1 MSLVRILDAGPL
13 LSIQDRGRWG
23 ALGYGI
29 AASGPMDRAGF
40 VRAGKLIATQS
51 QTALE
56 SAGGRLVFEL
66 KGGAARAGFSGGEFN
81 LRVNGEQKP
90 WNSACELKADELVEI
105 TPGKTGT
112 YAYVRFDGELD
123 VPVVV
128 GSRATNTV
136 ARLGG
141 LDGAL
146 LVAGDEIALVAA
158 KGENPGPGAVFGS
171 AGANTPVRF
180 VWGVH
185 ADLFA
190 ARLRRDFVSRELVVS
205 PRLDRMGVRLFDPGG
220 IFSRHEILSLVSEA
234 VVPGDMQILGDGTPI
249 VLMRDHQPTGGY
261 PRIATVISADLDRF
275 AQLRPGTGVRFLPV
289 SVDHAHK
296 ILREARTK

>member
-1 MSLVRILDAGPL
+1 MSFIRILDAGPL
-13 LSIQDRGRWG
+13 LSIQDQGRWG

-29 AASGPMDRAGF
+29 AASGPMDQAGF
-40 VRAGKLIATQS
+40 ARAAKLIATHS
-51 QTALE
+51 QAALE

-66 KGGAARAGFSGGEFN
+66 KGAAIRAGFSGGEFN
-81 LRVNGEQKP
+81 LKVNAEQKP
-90 WNSACELKADELVEI
+90 WNSACELKPDDLVEI
-105 TPGKTGT
+105 TPGKAGT
-112 YAYVRFDGELD
+112 YAYVRFTMELD

-136 ARLGG
+136 AKLGG

-146 LVAGDEIALVAA
+146 LVAGDEIALVPA
-158 KGENPGPGAVFGS
+158 PGGKTRPLS
-171 AGANTPVRF
+171 IIRDAGDNEPIRF

-185 ADLFA
+185 ADMFA
-190 ARLRRDFVSRELVVS
+190 DSLRQNFVSRELVIS
-205 PRLDRMGVRLFDPGG
+205 PHLDRMGVRLSDPGG

-261 PRIATVISADLDRF
+261 PRIATVISADLNRF

-296 ILREARTK
+296 ILQEARKK